1 MSRSMVESSRRPARR
16 PPFTVALVGL
26 VVALTALTGLVIGG
40 LAWRE
45 NRAISRALV
54 ETAMVQ
60 TARLTAGQTTRFLRE
75 AESAARVGPELIT
88 QGQLDPTD
96 MAALER
102 FTMALLRAHPE
113 FSWVSYGDRDDR
125 FVGAWRDAAGHLYL
139 NRSYPWQGRI
149 RLEED
154 QVVPGA
160 GRRPVRSSDDHGYRP
175 RERPYFL
182 AAERVRGLVWT
193 EPYEFYARGGLG
205 ITCAAPVLDA
215 GGRVRGVF
223 TVDFSL
229 DRLAGFLG
237 TLDVSPRGRVFLA
250 TRQGHLLLG
259 REAHAAASPER
270 AVDAELVRSSTRH
283 IDPDGESQFEFA
295 YESDSYLGRAVPLD
309 VGNLRWLVQVVV
321 PERDYTEPID
331 RQARRTTALGLLAL
345 GLALAGGLLTARWI
359 ARPLRDL
366 AEQARRIRQGNLEV
380 TIAPRS
386 RDEIGVLAE
395 AMADMARALRDRDF
409 IRETLGRYANP
420 ELAAQCLRD
429 RNALR
434 LGGEVRQV
442 AILMSDLRGF
452 SELSERIEP
461 EALIAVVNGYL
472 ARMTP
477 IILEHGGTISD
488 FIGDGILAV
497 FGAPITHA
505 DDVEEA
511 ARCALTMQQAMNL
524 VNADNRAQ
532 GLPDLTMGIAVHAG
546 QVVAGNIGSPDRVK
560 YSVVGAAVNL
570 ASRIQALAAGGKI
583 VISEAALERLGPKAR
598 VGQAHYVQVKGI
610 AKTVAVHE
618 LIGFADSPAAGEH
631 SARHREASA
640 ARLCDASEAGDTESS
655 PAAPRA
661 LPVRPATPA
670 RDPG

>member
-1 MSRSMVESSRRPARR
+1 MNGSTVEPSRRPDRR

-54 ETAMVQ
+54 ETAMAQ
-60 TARLTAGQTTRFLRE
+60 TARLTAGQTTRFLKE
-75 AESAARVGPELIT
+75 AESAARLGPELIV
-88 QGQLDPTD
+88 QG
-96 MAALER
+96 
-102 FTMALLRAHPE
+102 H
-113 FSWVSYGDRDDR
+113 R
-125 FVGAWRDAAGHLYL
+125 FVGAWRDAAGHVYV

-154 QVVPGA
+154 QVIPEEE
-160 GRRPVRSSDDHGYRP
+160 RRPVRWSDDHGYRP
-175 RERPYFL
+175 RERPYFA
-182 AAERVRGLVWT
+182 AAERARGLVWT
-193 EPYEFYARGGLG
+193 EPYEFYAAGGLG
-205 ITCAAPVLDA
+205 ITCAAPILDA
-215 GGRVRGVF
+215 GGQVRGVF

-259 REAHAAASPER
+259 REARAAASHKR

-283 IDPDGESQFEFA
+283 IDRDGESQFEFA
-295 YESDSYLGRAVPLD
+295 HESDSYLGRAIPID

-331 RQARRTTALGLLAL
+331 RQARRTTAFGLLAL
-345 GLALAGGLLTARWI
+345 ALALAGGLLTARWI

-386 RDEIGVLAE
+386 RDEIGVLAR

-409 IRETLGRYANP
+409 IRETLGRYVNP

-429 RNALR
+429 RSALR

-442 AILMSDLRGF
+442 AILMSDIRGF

-497 FGAPITHA
+497 FGAPITHD
-505 DDVEEA
+505 DDVERA
-511 ARCALTMQQAMNL
+511 ARCARNMQQAMNL
-524 VNADNRAQ
+524 VNAENRAQ

-546 QVVAGNIGSPDRVK
+546 PVVAGNIGSPDRVK
-560 YSVVGAAVNL
+560 YGVVGAAVNL
-570 ASRIQALAAGGKI
+570 ASRIQAFAAGGKI
-583 VISEAALERLGPKAR
+583 IVSEAALRRLGPMAR

-610 AKTVAVHE
+610 AETVAVHE
-618 LIGFADSPAAGEH
+618 LIGFADSPPAGEH
-631 SARHREASA
+631 TARHREASA
-640 ARLCDASEAGDTESS
+640 AGHSE
-655 PAAPRA
+655 RA
-661 LPVRPATPA
+661 R
-670 RDPG
+670 